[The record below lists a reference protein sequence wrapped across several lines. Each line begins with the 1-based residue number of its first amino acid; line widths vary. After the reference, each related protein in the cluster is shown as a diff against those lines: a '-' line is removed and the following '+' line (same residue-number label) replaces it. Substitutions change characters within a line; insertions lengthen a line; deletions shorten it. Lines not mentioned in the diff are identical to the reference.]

1 MATWFDKFKSEGKT
15 FLKRGKDIAVSSPL
29 ASFLINRTKV
39 NRYGELK
46 NLRLD
51 SFKKTTRFSL
61 LLIDEDTPIDVA
73 LNYETKMLTSGYA
86 LIITSASISRK
97 WMDKLVQ
104 RYALNKEFPVPKEL
118 YNLLN

>member
-1 MATWFDKFKSEGKT
+1 MATWFDNFKREGKT
-15 FLKRGKDIAVSSPL
+15 LLKRGKDVAVSSPL
-29 ASFLINRTKV
+29 ASFLINRTKIQ
-39 NRYGELK
+39 RYGELK

-51 SFKKTTRFSL
+51 SFKKTMSFSL
-61 LLIDEDTPIDVA
+61 LLVDEDTAVDVA

-86 LIITSASISRK
+86 LIITSASISRM

-104 RYALNKEFPVPKEL
+104 RYGLNKEFPVPKEL